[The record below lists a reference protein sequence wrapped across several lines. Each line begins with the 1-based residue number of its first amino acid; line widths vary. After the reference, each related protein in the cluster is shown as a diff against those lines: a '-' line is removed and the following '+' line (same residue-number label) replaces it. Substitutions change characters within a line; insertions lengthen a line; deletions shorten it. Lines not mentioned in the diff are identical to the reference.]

1 MTWFRVDDSFYD
13 HPKMYDAPDCAVA
26 LWTRAGSW
34 SARSLTD
41 GFVPTGML
49 ARFTSDHAT
58 AARELV
64 HRGMW
69 ERVKGGYRFH
79 DWHDYQPTR
88 EAVEKERKHKAERQR
103 RWREAKRRRQR
114 DGPVDAST
122 QASRNAS
129 QDSAPPPPRPAPKEA
144 GRAGPAPHLN
154 GARSRASPPGSLP
167 RAKWPPWCGS
177 CDERTRCLLDENNL
191 PSTDRC
197 PRCHPR
203 TDSTGTYWDAFRRN
217 E

>member
-1 MTWFRVDDSFYD
+1 HLPQLQGPVQLLPPGRPRGNHLPHVRPVTGDGGPLMTWFRVDDSFYD

-114 DGPVDAST
+114 DGPVD
-122 QASRNAS
+122 
-129 QDSAPPPPRPAPKEA
+129 
-144 GRAGPAPHLN
+144 
-154 GARSRASPPGSLP
+154 
-167 RAKWPPWCGS
+167 
-177 CDERTRCLLDENNL
+177 
-191 PSTDRC
+191 
-197 PRCHPR
+197 
-203 TDSTGTYWDAFRRN
+203 
-217 E
+217 